1 MRTGP
6 HGETPF
12 DDGDTFTVRMTDPP
26 INHDFVNLPDNWTY
40 DSEPVLEAFEQ
51 SLIAPIATP
60 EPVQVDALDAT
71 ERGDG
76 GFGSTGRA

>member
-1 MRTGP
+1 MSDLG
-6 HGETPF
+6 
-12 DDGDTFTVRMTDPP
+12 
-26 INHDFVNLPDNWTY
+26 PDNWAY

-71 ERGDG
+71 AVIARE
-76 GFGSTGRA
+76 A

>member
-1 MRTGP
+1 
-6 HGETPF
+6 
-12 DDGDTFTVRMTDPP
+12 MTDPT
-26 INHDFVNLPDNWTY
+26 INHDFVNLPDKWAH
-40 DSEPVLEAFEQ
+40 DSEPLLEAFEQ

-60 EPVQVDALDAT
+60 EPVQVDALDTT

>member
-1 MRTGP
+1 MSAIDVTALGP
-6 HGETPF
+6 
-12 DDGDTFTVRMTDPP
+12 DD
-26 INHDFVNLPDNWTY
+26 WTL
-40 DSEPVLEAFEQ
+40 DAQRALEAFEQ